1 MTFVEIYTDKMCPF
15 CHRAK
20 KLLHQKAVDY
30 KEINVTADAKTR
42 RAMSNR
48 AGGRTSVPQ
57 IFINGDHIGGCDDLY
72 ALERAGKLDAKLTA
86 AA

>member
-1 MTFVEIYTDKMCPF
+1 
-15 CHRAK
+15 
-20 KLLHQKAVDY
+20 
-30 KEINVTADAKTR
+30 
-42 RAMSNR
+42 MSNR